1 MTGHRLSQAP
11 PQQSVIAPGWV
22 SVCNWE
28 RSWPLKQLSF
38 SRTWFNFLNTLSQS
52 LTRLHMLASIGLVW
66 LEKKIMQWIVALY
79 YGMHTHTHIERAKR
93 QGHCRG
99 SVRID
104 WYSRIAFY
112 IAVRRLGGPLISFL
126 TNDLSV
132 KWQSFLNILSRIRR
146 IMFTCLSSHAYPI
159 RKTYQIEPLAYFKF
173 RQVSLW
179 SHFLPTHRCML
190 SRFPLPSNLTLNVIP
205 RWRLWNLSL
214 SKRHDLGSGSPN
226 KKHMVHHMLTVTRK
240 LMDDLDK
247 KSRKRRSS
255 VAPSYDMQGHK
266 KDLWN
271 P

>member
-1 MTGHRLSQAP
+1 MGCT
-11 PQQSVIAPGWV
+11 
-22 SVCNWE
+22 
-28 RSWPLKQLSF
+28 
-38 SRTWFNFLNTLSQS
+38 
-52 LTRLHMLASIGLVW
+52 
-66 LEKKIMQWIVALY
+66 
-79 YGMHTHTHIERAKR
+79 HTHTHIERAKR

-112 IAVRRLGGPLISFL
+112 IAVRRLSGPLISFL

-159 RKTYQIEPLAYFKF
+159 RKTYQIEPLAYLKF
-173 RQVSLW
+173 RRVSLW

-214 SKRHDLGSGSPN
+214 SKRHDLGSGSQN
-226 KKHMVHHMLTVTRK
+226 KKTCWQLQENWWMIWT
-240 LMDDLDK
+240 K
-247 KSRKRRSS
+247 KSASGDLPWLQVMICKDMRRTCGIRSIYPVLSHGATAAVPLRMNTLMEPGRIPESS
-255 VAPSYDMQGHK
+255 TLGCETIIMLPWK
-266 KDLWN
+266 KQAGRNRSMACKELSWTVYTD
-271 P
+271 